1 MDQKKTGSFLRELRK
16 EKQLTQE
23 QLAEQFGVTNRS
35 VSRWETGS
43 NMPDLSIL
51 VELADFYDV
60 DIRDII
66 DGERKGEDMNKEEKE
81 RLQLVA
87 DYAETEKNT
96 LLMRLRIF
104 SIVGLISLIAGLT
117 MMVISR
123 DNNLPVYDYLMGAL
137 MGVAIGALL
146 VAVFYSTGVLENMR
160 KRKRTLMKVLLVI
173 SILILL
179 GTFIAAIIASLWYN
193 ERKWVNMLTWLASGE
208 LDHDS
213 CDSNG
218 KHLRCESWYNEYCD
232 GCACA
237 NYM

>member
-16 EKQLTQE
+16 EKQFTQE
-23 QLAEQFGVTNRS
+23 QLAEWFGVTSRS

-96 LLMRLRIF
+96 LLTRLRIF

-123 DNNLPVYDYLMGAL
+123 DNNLPVYDYLMGTL

-179 GTFIAAIIASLWYN
+179 GTFIAAIIASL
-193 ERKWVNMLTWLASGE
+193 
-208 LDHDS
+208 
-213 CDSNG
+213 
-218 KHLRCESWYNEYCD
+218 
-232 GCACA
+232 
-237 NYM
+237 

>member
-1 MDQKKTGSFLRELRK
+1 MDQKKVGSFLRELRK
-16 EKQLTQE
+16 EKQLTQK
-23 QLAEQFGVTNRS
+23 QLAERFGVTNRS

-104 SIVGLISLIAGLT
+104 SIVGLVSLIAGLV
-117 MMVISR
+117 MLVLGG
-123 DNNLPVYDYLMGAL
+123 DNNLPVYDYLMGTL
-137 MGVAIGALL
+137 MGVSIGALL
-146 VAVFYSTGVLENMR
+146 VAVFYSTGALENMR

-173 SILILL
+173 SILFLL
-179 GTFIAAIIASLWYN
+179 GTFIAAIIASLLYI
-193 ERKWVNMLTWLASGE
+193 
-208 LDHDS
+208 
-213 CDSNG
+213 
-218 KHLRCESWYNEYCD
+218 
-232 GCACA
+232 
-237 NYM
+237 

>member
-1 MDQKKTGSFLRELRK
+1 MDQKKVGSFLRELRK

-23 QLAEQFGVTNRS
+23 QLAERFGVTNRS

-104 SIVGLISLIAGLT
+104 SIVGLVSLIAGLV
-117 MMVISR
+117 MLVLGG
-123 DNNLPVYDYLMGAL
+123 DNNLPVYDYLMGTL
-137 MGVAIGALL
+137 MGVSIGALL
-146 VAVFYSTGVLENMR
+146 VAVFYSTGAIENMR

-173 SILILL
+173 SILFLL
-179 GTFIAAIIASLWYN
+179 GTFIAAIIASLLYI
-193 ERKWVNMLTWLASGE
+193 
-208 LDHDS
+208 
-213 CDSNG
+213 
-218 KHLRCESWYNEYCD
+218 Y
-232 GCACA
+232 
-237 NYM
+237 

>member
-1 MDQKKTGSFLRELRK
+1 MDQKKVGSFLRELRK

-23 QLAEQFGVTNRS
+23 QLAERFGVTNRS

-51 VELADFYDV
+51 VELADFYDI

-104 SIVGLISLIAGLT
+104 SIVGLVSLIAGLV
-117 MMVISR
+117 MLVLGG
-123 DNNLPVYDYLMGAL
+123 DNNLPVYDYLMGTL
-137 MGVAIGALL
+137 MGVSIGALL
-146 VAVFYSTGVLENMR
+146 VAVFYSTGALENMR

-173 SILILL
+173 SILFLL
-179 GTFIAAIIASLWYN
+179 GTFIAAIIASLLYI
-193 ERKWVNMLTWLASGE
+193 
-208 LDHDS
+208 
-213 CDSNG
+213 
-218 KHLRCESWYNEYCD
+218 Y
-232 GCACA
+232 
-237 NYM
+237 

>member
-23 QLAEQFGVTNRS
+23 QLAERFGVTNRS

-104 SIVGLISLIAGLT
+104 SIVGLVSLIAGLV

-123 DNNLPVYDYLMGAL
+123 DNNLPVYDYLMGTL

-173 SILILL
+173 SILFLL
-179 GTFIAAIIASLWYN
+179 GTFIAAIIASL
-193 ERKWVNMLTWLASGE
+193 
-208 LDHDS
+208 
-213 CDSNG
+213 
-218 KHLRCESWYNEYCD
+218 
-232 GCACA
+232 
-237 NYM
+237 

>member
-1 MDQKKTGSFLRELRK
+1 MDQKKSGSFLRELRK

-23 QLAEQFGVTNRS
+23 QLAERFGVTSRS

-104 SIVGLISLIAGLT
+104 SIVGLVSLIAGLV
-117 MMVISR
+117 MLVLGG
-123 DNNLPVYDYLMGAL
+123 DNNLPVYDYLMGTL
-137 MGVAIGALL
+137 MGVSIGALL
-146 VAVFYSTGVLENMR
+146 VAVFYSTGALENMR

-173 SILILL
+173 SILFLL
-179 GTFIAAIIASLWYN
+179 GTFIAAIIASL
-193 ERKWVNMLTWLASGE
+193 
-208 LDHDS
+208 
-213 CDSNG
+213 
-218 KHLRCESWYNEYCD
+218 
-232 GCACA
+232 
-237 NYM
+237 

>member
-1 MDQKKTGSFLRELRK
+1 MDQKKVGSFLRELRK

-23 QLAEQFGVTNRS
+23 QLAERFGVTNRS

-43 NMPDLSIL
+43 NMPDLSTL

-104 SIVGLISLIAGLT
+104 SIVGLVSLIAGLV
-117 MMVISR
+117 MLVLGG
-123 DNNLPVYDYLMGAL
+123 DNNLPVYDYLMGTL
-137 MGVAIGALL
+137 MGVSIGALL
-146 VAVFYSTGVLENMR
+146 VAVFYSTGALENMR

-173 SILILL
+173 SILFLL
-179 GTFIAAIIASLWYN
+179 GTFIAAIIASLLYI
-193 ERKWVNMLTWLASGE
+193 
-208 LDHDS
+208 
-213 CDSNG
+213 
-218 KHLRCESWYNEYCD
+218 Y
-232 GCACA
+232 
-237 NYM
+237 

>member
-1 MDQKKTGSFLRELRK
+1 MDQKKAGSFLRELRK

-23 QLAEQFGVTNRS
+23 QLAERFGVTSRS

-104 SIVGLISLIAGLT
+104 SIVGLVSLIAGLV
-117 MMVISR
+117 MLVLGG
-123 DNNLPVYDYLMGAL
+123 DNNLPVYDYLMGTL
-137 MGVAIGALL
+137 MGVSIGALL
-146 VAVFYSTGVLENMR
+146 VAVFYSTGALENMR

-173 SILILL
+173 SILFLL
-179 GTFIAAIIASLWYN
+179 GTFIAAIIASL
-193 ERKWVNMLTWLASGE
+193 
-208 LDHDS
+208 
-213 CDSNG
+213 
-218 KHLRCESWYNEYCD
+218 
-232 GCACA
+232 
-237 NYM
+237 

>member
-1 MDQKKTGSFLRELRK
+1 MDQKKFGSFLRELRK

-23 QLAEQFGVTNRS
+23 QLAERFGVTSRS
-35 VSRWETGS
+35 VSRWETDS

-96 LLMRLRIF
+96 LLMRLRII
-104 SIVGLISLIAGLT
+104 SIVGLVSLIAGLT

-123 DNNLPVYDYLMGAL
+123 DNNLPVYDYLMGTL
-137 MGVAIGALL
+137 MGVAI
-146 VAVFYSTGVLENMR
+146 
-160 KRKRTLMKVLLVI
+160 
-173 SILILL
+173 
-179 GTFIAAIIASLWYN
+179 
-193 ERKWVNMLTWLASGE
+193 
-208 LDHDS
+208 
-213 CDSNG
+213 
-218 KHLRCESWYNEYCD
+218 
-232 GCACA
+232 
-237 NYM
+237 

>member
-1 MDQKKTGSFLRELRK
+1 MDQKKVGSFLRELRK

-23 QLAEQFGVTNRS
+23 QLAERFGVTNRS

-104 SIVGLISLIAGLT
+104 SIVGLVSLIAGLT

-123 DNNLPVYDYLMGAL
+123 DNNLPVYDYLMGTL

-146 VAVFYSTGVLENMR
+146 VAVFYSTGAIENMR
-160 KRKRTLMKVLLVI
+160 KRKRTLI
-173 SILILL
+173 RTTIFS
-179 GTFIAAIIASLWYN
+179 TPFW
-193 ERKWVNMLTWLASGE
+193 R
-208 LDHDS
+208 
-213 CDSNG
+213 
-218 KHLRCESWYNEYCD
+218 
-232 GCACA
+232 
-237 NYM
+237 

>member
-1 MDQKKTGSFLRELRK
+1 MDQKKVGSFLRELRK

-23 QLAEQFGVTNRS
+23 QLAERFGVTSRS

-104 SIVGLISLIAGLT
+104 SIVGLVSLIAGLT

-123 DNNLPVYDYLMGAL
+123 DNNLPVYDYLIGTL

-146 VAVFYSTGVLENMR
+146 VAVFYSTGALENMR

-173 SILILL
+173 SILFLL
-179 GTFIAAIIASLWYN
+179 GTFIAAIIASL
-193 ERKWVNMLTWLASGE
+193 
-208 LDHDS
+208 
-213 CDSNG
+213 
-218 KHLRCESWYNEYCD
+218 
-232 GCACA
+232 
-237 NYM
+237 

>member
-23 QLAEQFGVTNRS
+23 QLAERFGVTSRS

-104 SIVGLISLIAGLT
+104 SIVGLISLIAGLV
-117 MMVISR
+117 MLVISR
-123 DNNLPVYDYLMGAL
+123 DNNLPVYDYLMGTL

-173 SILILL
+173 SILFLL
-179 GTFIAAIIASLWYN
+179 GTFIAAIIASL
-193 ERKWVNMLTWLASGE
+193 
-208 LDHDS
+208 
-213 CDSNG
+213 
-218 KHLRCESWYNEYCD
+218 
-232 GCACA
+232 
-237 NYM
+237 

>member
-23 QLAEQFGVTNRS
+23 QLAERFGVTSRS
-35 VSRWETGS
+35 VSRWETDS

-123 DNNLPVYDYLMGAL
+123 DNNLPVYDYLMGTL

-179 GTFIAAIIASLWYN
+179 GTFIAAIIASL
-193 ERKWVNMLTWLASGE
+193 
-208 LDHDS
+208 
-213 CDSNG
+213 
-218 KHLRCESWYNEYCD
+218 
-232 GCACA
+232 
-237 NYM
+237 

>member
-1 MDQKKTGSFLRELRK
+1 MDQKKFGSFLRELRK

-23 QLAEQFGVTNRS
+23 QLAERFGVTSRS

-96 LLMRLRIF
+96 LLMRLLIF
-104 SIVGLISLIAGLT
+104 SIVGLVSLIAGLT

-123 DNNLPVYDYLMGAL
+123 DNNLPVYDYLMGTL

-146 VAVFYSTGVLENMR
+146 VAVFYSTGALENMR

-173 SILILL
+173 SILFLL
-179 GTFIAAIIASLWYN
+179 GTFIAAIIASL
-193 ERKWVNMLTWLASGE
+193 
-208 LDHDS
+208 
-213 CDSNG
+213 
-218 KHLRCESWYNEYCD
+218 
-232 GCACA
+232 
-237 NYM
+237 

>member
-1 MDQKKTGSFLRELRK
+1 MDQKKVGSFLRELRK

-23 QLAEQFGVTNRS
+23 QFAERFGVTNRS

-104 SIVGLISLIAGLT
+104 SIVGLVSLIAGLV
-117 MMVISR
+117 MLVLGG
-123 DNNLPVYDYLMGAL
+123 DNNLPVYDYLMGTL
-137 MGVAIGALL
+137 MGVSIGALL
-146 VAVFYSTGVLENMR
+146 VAVFYSTGALENMR

-173 SILILL
+173 SILFLL
-179 GTFIAAIIASLWYN
+179 GTFIAAIIASLLYI
-193 ERKWVNMLTWLASGE
+193 
-208 LDHDS
+208 
-213 CDSNG
+213 
-218 KHLRCESWYNEYCD
+218 Y
-232 GCACA
+232 
-237 NYM
+237 

>member
-1 MDQKKTGSFLRELRK
+1 MDQKKSGSFLRELRK

-23 QLAEQFGVTNRS
+23 QLAERFGVTSRS

-104 SIVGLISLIAGLT
+104 SIVGLVSLIAGLT

-123 DNNLPVYDYLMGAL
+123 DNNLPVYDYLMGTL

-173 SILILL
+173 SILFLL
-179 GTFIAAIIASLWYN
+179 GTFIAAIVASL
-193 ERKWVNMLTWLASGE
+193 
-208 LDHDS
+208 
-213 CDSNG
+213 
-218 KHLRCESWYNEYCD
+218 
-232 GCACA
+232 
-237 NYM
+237 

>member
-1 MDQKKTGSFLRELRK
+1 MDQKKFGSFLRELRK
-16 EKQLTQE
+16 EKQLTQG
-23 QLAEQFGVTNRS
+23 QLAERFGVTSRS

-123 DNNLPVYDYLMGAL
+123 DNNLPVYDYLMGTL

-179 GTFIAAIIASLWYN
+179 GTFIAAIIASL
-193 ERKWVNMLTWLASGE
+193 
-208 LDHDS
+208 
-213 CDSNG
+213 
-218 KHLRCESWYNEYCD
+218 
-232 GCACA
+232 
-237 NYM
+237 

>member
-1 MDQKKTGSFLRELRK
+1 MDQKKSGSFLRELRK

-23 QLAEQFGVTNRS
+23 QLAERFGVTSRS

-96 LLMRLRIF
+96 LLTRLRIF

-123 DNNLPVYDYLMGAL
+123 DNNLPVYDYLMGTL

-173 SILILL
+173 SILFLL
-179 GTFIAAIIASLWYN
+179 GTFIAAIIASL
-193 ERKWVNMLTWLASGE
+193 
-208 LDHDS
+208 
-213 CDSNG
+213 
-218 KHLRCESWYNEYCD
+218 
-232 GCACA
+232 
-237 NYM
+237 

>member
-1 MDQKKTGSFLRELRK
+1 MDQKKSGSFLRELRK

-23 QLAEQFGVTNRS
+23 QLAERFGVTSRS

-60 DIRDII
+60 DISDII

-123 DNNLPVYDYLMGAL
+123 DNNLPVYDYLMGTL

-146 VAVFYSTGVLENMR
+146 VAVFYSTGVLENLR

-179 GTFIAAIIASLWYN
+179 GTFIAAIIASL
-193 ERKWVNMLTWLASGE
+193 
-208 LDHDS
+208 
-213 CDSNG
+213 
-218 KHLRCESWYNEYCD
+218 
-232 GCACA
+232 
-237 NYM
+237 

>member
-1 MDQKKTGSFLRELRK
+1 MDQKKVCSFLRELRK

-23 QLAEQFGVTNRS
+23 QLAERFGVTNRS

-104 SIVGLISLIAGLT
+104 SIVGLVSLIAGLV
-117 MMVISR
+117 MLVLGG
-123 DNNLPVYDYLMGAL
+123 DNNLPVYDYLMGTL
-137 MGVAIGALL
+137 MGVSIGALL
-146 VAVFYSTGVLENMR
+146 VAVFYSTGALENMR

-173 SILILL
+173 SILFLL
-179 GTFIAAIIASLWYN
+179 GTFIAAIIASLLYI
-193 ERKWVNMLTWLASGE
+193 
-208 LDHDS
+208 
-213 CDSNG
+213 
-218 KHLRCESWYNEYCD
+218 Y
-232 GCACA
+232 
-237 NYM
+237 

>member
-1 MDQKKTGSFLRELRK
+1 MDQKKVGSFLRELRK

-23 QLAEQFGVTNRS
+23 QLAERFGVTNRS

-43 NMPDLSIL
+43 DMPDLSIL

-66 DGERKGEDMNKEEKE
+66 DGERKGGDMNKEEKE

-104 SIVGLISLIAGLT
+104 SIVGLVSLIAGLV
-117 MMVISR
+117 MLVLGG
-123 DNNLPVYDYLMGAL
+123 DNNLPVYDYLMGTL
-137 MGVAIGALL
+137 MGVSIGALL
-146 VAVFYSTGVLENMR
+146 VAVFYSTGALENMR

-173 SILILL
+173 SILFLL
-179 GTFIAAIIASLWYN
+179 GTFIAAIIASLLYI
-193 ERKWVNMLTWLASGE
+193 
-208 LDHDS
+208 
-213 CDSNG
+213 
-218 KHLRCESWYNEYCD
+218 Y
-232 GCACA
+232 
-237 NYM
+237 

>member
-1 MDQKKTGSFLRELRK
+1 MDQKNVGSFLRELRK

-23 QLAEQFGVTNRS
+23 QLAERFGVTNRS

-104 SIVGLISLIAGLT
+104 SIVGLVSLIAGLV
-117 MMVISR
+117 MLVISR
-123 DNNLPVYDYLMGAL
+123 DNNLPVYDYLMGTL

-173 SILILL
+173 SVIFLL
-179 GTFIAAIIASLWYN
+179 GTFIAAIIASL
-193 ERKWVNMLTWLASGE
+193 
-208 LDHDS
+208 
-213 CDSNG
+213 
-218 KHLRCESWYNEYCD
+218 
-232 GCACA
+232 
-237 NYM
+237 

>member
-16 EKQLTQE
+16 EKQFTQE
-23 QLAEQFGVTNRS
+23 QLAEWFGVTSRS

-123 DNNLPVYDYLMGAL
+123 DNNLPVYDYLMGTL

-173 SILILL
+173 SILVLL
-179 GTFIAAIIASLWYN
+179 GTFIAAIIASL
-193 ERKWVNMLTWLASGE
+193 
-208 LDHDS
+208 
-213 CDSNG
+213 
-218 KHLRCESWYNEYCD
+218 
-232 GCACA
+232 
-237 NYM
+237 

>member
-23 QLAEQFGVTNRS
+23 QLAERFGVTNRS

-96 LLMRLRIF
+96 LLMRLRII
-104 SIVGLISLIAGLT
+104 SIVGLVSLIAGLT

-123 DNNLPVYDYLMGAL
+123 DNNLPIYDYLMGTL

-146 VAVFYSTGVLENMR
+146 VAVFYSIGVLENMR
-160 KRKRTLMKVLLVI
+160 KRKRTLMKVLLVM

-179 GTFIAAIIASLWYN
+179 GTFIAAIIVSL
-193 ERKWVNMLTWLASGE
+193 
-208 LDHDS
+208 
-213 CDSNG
+213 
-218 KHLRCESWYNEYCD
+218 
-232 GCACA
+232 
-237 NYM
+237 

>member
-1 MDQKKTGSFLRELRK
+1 MDQKNVGSFLRELRK

-23 QLAEQFGVTNRS
+23 QLAERFGVTNRS

-104 SIVGLISLIAGLT
+104 SIVGLVSLIAGLT
-117 MMVISR
+117 MLVISR
-123 DNNLPVYDYLMGAL
+123 DNNLPVYDYLMGTL

-173 SILILL
+173 SILFLL
-179 GTFIAAIIASLWYN
+179 GTFIAAIIASL
-193 ERKWVNMLTWLASGE
+193 
-208 LDHDS
+208 
-213 CDSNG
+213 
-218 KHLRCESWYNEYCD
+218 
-232 GCACA
+232 
-237 NYM
+237 

>member
-23 QLAEQFGVTNRS
+23 QLAERFGVTSRS

-104 SIVGLISLIAGLT
+104 SIVGLVSLIAGLV
-117 MMVISR
+117 MLVISR
-123 DNNLPVYDYLMGAL
+123 DNNLPVYDYLMGTL

-146 VAVFYSTGVLENMR
+146 VAVFYSTGALENMR

-173 SILILL
+173 SILFLL
-179 GTFIAAIIASLWYN
+179 GTFIAAIIASL
-193 ERKWVNMLTWLASGE
+193 
-208 LDHDS
+208 
-213 CDSNG
+213 
-218 KHLRCESWYNEYCD
+218 
-232 GCACA
+232 
-237 NYM
+237 

>member
-1 MDQKKTGSFLRELRK
+1 MYQKKTGLFLRELRK

-23 QLAEQFGVTNRS
+23 QLAERFGVTSRS

-60 DIRDII
+60 DIKDII

-123 DNNLPVYDYLMGAL
+123 DNNLPVYDYLMGTL

-179 GTFIAAIIASLWYN
+179 GTFIAAIIASL
-193 ERKWVNMLTWLASGE
+193 
-208 LDHDS
+208 
-213 CDSNG
+213 
-218 KHLRCESWYNEYCD
+218 
-232 GCACA
+232 
-237 NYM
+237 

>member
-23 QLAEQFGVTNRS
+23 QLAERFGVTSRS

-104 SIVGLISLIAGLT
+104 SIVGLVSLIAGLT

-160 KRKRTLMKVLLVI
+160 KRKRMLMKVLLVI

-179 GTFIAAIIASLWYN
+179 GTFIAAIIASL
-193 ERKWVNMLTWLASGE
+193 
-208 LDHDS
+208 
-213 CDSNG
+213 
-218 KHLRCESWYNEYCD
+218 
-232 GCACA
+232 
-237 NYM
+237 

>member
-1 MDQKKTGSFLRELRK
+1 MDQKKSGSFLRELRK

-23 QLAEQFGVTNRS
+23 QLAERFGVTSRS
-35 VSRWETGS
+35 VSRSETGS

-123 DNNLPVYDYLMGAL
+123 DNNLPVYDYLMGTL

-173 SILILL
+173 SILVLL
-179 GTFIAAIIASLWYN
+179 GTFIAAIIASL
-193 ERKWVNMLTWLASGE
+193 
-208 LDHDS
+208 
-213 CDSNG
+213 
-218 KHLRCESWYNEYCD
+218 
-232 GCACA
+232 
-237 NYM
+237 